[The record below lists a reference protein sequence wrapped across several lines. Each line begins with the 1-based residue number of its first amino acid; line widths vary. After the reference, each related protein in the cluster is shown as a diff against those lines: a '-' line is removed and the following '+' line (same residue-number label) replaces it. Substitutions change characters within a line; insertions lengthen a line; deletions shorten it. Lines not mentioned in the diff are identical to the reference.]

1 MQGRTGGGA
10 TRMLAHSVEIEKTH
24 QILYYT
30 GMYYDLELDLTCL

>member
-1 MQGRTGGGA
+1 MQGRTRGGA
-10 TRMLAHSVEIEKTH
+10 MQMLARSVEIEKTH